1 MEDGFLRKGINA
13 KEGEA
18 FHIEGCAMFRKKQN
32 LLRQLEQS

>member
-1 MEDGFLRKGINA
+1 MEDDFQRNGINA

-18 FHIEGCAMFRKKQN
+18 FHIEGYATFRKKQN